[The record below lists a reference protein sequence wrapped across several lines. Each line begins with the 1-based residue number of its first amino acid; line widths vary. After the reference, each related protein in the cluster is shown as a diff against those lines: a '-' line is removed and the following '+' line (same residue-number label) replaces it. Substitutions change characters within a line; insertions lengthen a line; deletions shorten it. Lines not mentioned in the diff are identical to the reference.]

1 MAQGVIEAIDSQ
13 GAVLL
18 SMSEICRCC
27 GVHAELIIEMVEYGV
42 VEPARIDD
50 NRRWLF
56 AGETLARLN
65 RAQRLRR
72 DLQLDLPGLA
82 LSLDLLDEIDALRRQ
97 VASLQHQLQQ
107 SRLGGAEAG
116 GDVEP

>member
-1 MAQGVIEAIDSQ
+1 MILEAVDAQG
-13 GAVLL
+13 GTLL

-27 GVHAELIIEMVEYGV
+27 GVHAEVIIEMVEYGV
-42 VEPARIDD
+42 VEPARVDAD
-50 NRRWLF
+50 RRWLF
-56 AGETLARLN
+56 ADQTLARLN

-82 LSLDLLDEIDALRRQ
+82 LSLDLLDEIDALRQQ

-107 SRLGGAEAG
+107 SRRGGAEARA
-116 GDVEP
+116 DLEP

>member
-1 MAQGVIEAIDSQ
+1 MAQLVIESIEAQ
-13 GAVLL
+13 GGVLF
-18 SMSEICRCC
+18 SMSEICQRC
-27 GVHAELIIEMVEYGV
+27 GLHAELIIEMVEYGV
-42 VEPARIDD
+42 VEPARVEAGQH
-50 NRRWLF
+50 WLF

-82 LSLDLLDEIDALRRQ
+82 LSLDLLDEIDALRQQ

-107 SRLGGAEAG
+107 SRRGGAEAR
-116 GDVEP
+116 GDLEP